1 MPFQSRLVF
10 LVSAFVLA
18 GASFASDLA
27 SGFLVKFKSPD
38 RIARINF
45 LKENGGTLEL
55 VSEAGNLF
63 KWTTHSPVDREEV
76 SGEFA
81 FLQENHPIHLP
92 LNPSIE
98 SQRAK
103 IVEYLETHPL
113 AFQGLPDLADEPTP
127 KTKPEIQNPAPATSG
142 LDPLLAETWAQ
153 GILGATSVWTNTP
166 AGKGIIVA
174 VTDTG
179 IDYNHEDLIDSMW
192 RNPGEVPNDEID
204 NDNNGYI
211 DDIVGWDFSVNDNK
225 PFDIT
230 TSLVEVLLKRGN
242 PGHGTHTSGCI
253 VAGLNNSLGTAGI
266 APNAKLMALRFM
278 NEWGKGDS
286 AGAIKAIDYAVANG
300 ANIISASWGTEGED
314 EGDHALREA
323 VQRAEKKGVLFIA
336 AAGNGRVTGG
346 GAAVGYSND
355 TDPKPSYPATYPYPN
370 IISVGAIDSAM
381 KLGGFSNFGP
391 KTVHIAAPG
400 VKIFSTVPGG
410 KYQDTIANL
419 GETKVTWDGT
429 SMATPFVSG
438 AAAVIWS
445 IQRDLSWD
453 KVRALLLTHA
463 VPVPGLSG
471 KVSTGGR
478 LDVATFATR

>member
-1 MPFQSRLVF
+1 MTFHPRFFL
-10 LVSAFVLA
+10 LVSSLA
-18 GASFASDLA
+18 LTTASLGSDLG
-27 SGFLVKFKSPD
+27 SEFLVKFKSSE
-38 RIARINF
+38 RIARVNF
-45 LKENGGTLEL
+45 LKENGGQLEL
-55 VSEAGNLF
+55 VSPEGHLF
-63 KWTTHSPVDREEV
+63 KWTTDASVDRDDV
-76 SGEFA
+76 SGEFE
-81 FLQENHPIHLP
+81 FLQRNHPIHLP

-98 SQRAK
+98 SQREK
-103 IVEYLETHPL
+103 IREYLASHPMDFPRE
-113 AFQGLPDLADEPTP
+113 ATP
-127 KTKPEIQNPAPATSG
+127 KIKPEIQSPSPETSG
-142 LDPLLAETWAQ
+142 IDPLLSETWAQ
-153 GILGATSVWTNTP
+153 GILGASSVWSKTP
-166 AGKGIIVA
+166 AGRGIVVA

-192 RNPGEVPNDEID
+192 RNPGEVPNDQID
-204 NDNNGYI
+204 NDHNGFI

-230 TSLVEVLLKRGN
+230 TSLVEVLLKSGN

-253 VAGLNNSLGTAGI
+253 VAGLNNSLGAAGI

-314 EGDHALREA
+314 QGDSALREA
-323 VQRAEKKGVLFIA
+323 VLRAQAKGVLFVA
-336 AAGNGRVTGG
+336 AAGNGRVAQSGG
-346 GAAVGYSND
+346 PSVGYNND
-355 TDPKPSYPATYPYPN
+355 TDPKPAYPATYPYPN
-370 IISVGAIDSAM
+370 VISVAAIDSSM
-381 KLGGFSNFGP
+381 KLGNFSNFGP

-410 KYQDTIANL
+410 KYQDTIADL
-419 GETKVTWDGT
+419 AGTKVTWDGT

-445 IQRDLSWD
+445 LQRDLSWD
-453 KVRALLLTHA
+453 KVRALLLAHA
-463 VPVPGLSG
+463 VPVAGLSG

-478 LDVATFATR
+478 LDVASFGSWAQN